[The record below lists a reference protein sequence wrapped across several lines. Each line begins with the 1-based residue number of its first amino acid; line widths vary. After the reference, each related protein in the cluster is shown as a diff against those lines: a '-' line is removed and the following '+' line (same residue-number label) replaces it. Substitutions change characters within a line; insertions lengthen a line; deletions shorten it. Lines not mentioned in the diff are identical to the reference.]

1 MTAFGRKKDSDRSPS
16 ESSQTDG
23 GGTEVEYEA
32 TEGQEPAETEEV
44 DELAAA
50 QAALAD
56 AEERALRAQADYQN
70 LRRRQAEDID
80 AAVKRAKSEV
90 LGEAVTVLDY
100 LDMALA
106 APVESTD
113 AKNLKIG
120 IEMTRGQLQ
129 ALFDRL
135 QVRPITIEGAFDP
148 TYHQAVS
155 TVETDEYEPGAIV
168 EVVRGG
174 WMMGSSVLRFAQ
186 VRVAA
191 APEPAE
197 AEAAEVPPEGAPE
210 DTTDGSPAGE
220 SDARDG
226 EAS

>member
-1 MTAFGRKKDSDRSPS
+1 MTAFGRKKDSNTSP
-16 ESSQTDG
+16 E
-23 GGTEVEYEA
+23 GGTDVEGEA
-32 TEGQEPAETEEV
+32 PGAGSPDSGAAGEEPEV
-44 DELAAA
+44 DELEATK
-50 QAALAD
+50 AALED

-70 LRRRQAEDID
+70 LRRRQAEDIE
-80 AAVKRAKSEV
+80 AAVRRAKSEV

-106 APVESTD
+106 APVESED

-135 QVRPITIEGAFDP
+135 QVRPIVVEGAFDP
-148 TYHQAVS
+148 AFHQAVS
-155 TVETDEYEPGAIV
+155 TVETDEHEPGAIV

-174 WMMGSSVLRFAQ
+174 WLMGDSVLRFAQ

-191 APEPAE
+191 APEPAADVE
-197 AEAAEVPPEGAPE
+197 SEVVDDEGTGP
-210 DTTDGSPAGE
+210 DT
-220 SDARDG
+220 DG

>member
-1 MTAFGRKKDSDRSPS
+1 MTAFGRKKDSDTSPK
-16 ESSQTDG
+16 
-23 GGTEVEYEA
+23 GGTEVEGERP
-32 TEGQEPAETEEV
+32 EPAEAVEEPEL
-44 DELAAA
+44 DELEATK
-50 QAALAD
+50 AALED

-80 AAVKRAKSEV
+80 AAVKRAKSEI

-106 APVESTD
+106 APVESED

-135 QVRPITIEGAFDP
+135 QVKPIVVAGAFDP
-148 TYHQAVS
+148 AFHQAVS
-155 TVETDEYEPGAIV
+155 TVETDEHEPGSIV

-174 WMMGSSVLRFAQ
+174 WLMGESVLRFAQ

-191 APEPAE
+191 APEVADAE
-197 AEAAEVPPEGAPE
+197 AEVVEPAISEDGTEGS
-210 DTTDGSPAGE
+210 DG
-220 SDARDG
+220 DA

>member
-1 MTAFGRKKDSDRSPS
+1 MTAFGRKKDSD
-16 ESSQTDG
+16 SSRK
-23 GGTEVEYEA
+23 GGTDVEGEA
-32 TEGQEPAETEEV
+32 VEGATPEETGDEPEV
-44 DELAAA
+44 DELEATKI
-50 QAALAD
+50 ALAD

-70 LRRRQAEDID
+70 LRRRQAADIE
-80 AAVKRAKSEV
+80 AAVKRAKSEI

-106 APVESTD
+106 APVESED

-135 QVRPITIEGAFDP
+135 QVKPIVIEGRFDP
-148 TYHQAVS
+148 NFHQAVS
-155 TVETDEYEPGAIV
+155 TVETDEHEPGAIV

-174 WMMGSSVLRFAQ
+174 WLMGESVLRFAQ

-191 APEPAE
+191 APEPPADVE
-197 AEAAEVPPEGAPE
+197 AEVVDDEA
-210 DTTDGSPAGE
+210 GSPDG
-220 SDARDG
+220 DG